1 MVNPSVYIPELRN
14 IGDIVVD
21 VSTVDLSQYIN

>member
-14 IGDIVVD
+14 IGKIVVD